1 MNMKLKRTPLKIE
14 FKQFQRLPDWPTA
27 LRPTSENRT
36 LEETSL
42 PKVQIAALLIQEN
55 RYTRSLAE

>member
-14 FKQFQRLPDWPTA
+14 FKQFQRLPEWPTA
-27 LRPTSENRT
+27 IRPTTENRA
-36 LEETSL
+36 LEKTSV

-55 RYTRSLAE
+55 RYIRSLAE